1 MSEAYIALLAFV
13 VLMVATPG
21 PANLVV
27 MIGGSKQGLRACAGF
42 ILGLVSGKILLNI
55 VFGLGFGLVLTNLPH
70 IVTVI
75 KFGGAGYMIWLAL
88 RSWNDR
94 PTNGHQRDTY
104 RFGHGLMVHPLNPK
118 AWVMVTLAWSQFAPA
133 LGGFGEFGGFGVQ
146 LTLVTA
152 TFAAVQLVFHTLWCA
167 AGAVTSKALQ
177 GSLLL
182 TRILISLTI
191 LVVIWA
197 LSYDPSSSAS
207 PV

>member
-1 MSEAYIALLAFV
+1 MSEAYIVLLAFV

-27 MIGGSKQGLRACAGF
+27 MIGGSKQGVRACAGF

-55 VFGLGFGLVLTNLPH
+55 VFGLGFGLVLANVPQ
-70 IVTVI
+70 IVTI
-75 KFGGAGYMIWLAL
+75 FKFGGAGYMIWLAL

-94 PTNGHQRDTY
+94 ATNGHHQETY

-133 LGGFGEFGGFGVQ
+133 LAGFGGLGVQ
-146 LTLVTA
+146 LALVTG

-182 TRILISLTI
+182 TRILIGLTI
-191 LVVIWA
+191 VVVLWA
-197 LSYDPSSSAS
+197 LSYDPSSSLS

>member
-27 MIGGSKQGLRACAGF
+27 MIGGSKQGVRACLGF

-94 PTNGHQRDTY
+94 PTNVNQ
-104 RFGHGLMVHPLNPK
+104 
-118 AWVMVTLAWSQFAPA
+118 
-133 LGGFGEFGGFGVQ
+133 
-146 LTLVTA
+146 
-152 TFAAVQLVFHTLWCA
+152 
-167 AGAVTSKALQ
+167 
-177 GSLLL
+177 
-182 TRILISLTI
+182 
-191 LVVIWA
+191 
-197 LSYDPSSSAS
+197 
-207 PV
+207 